1 MHVYMPIACF
11 FFPKLDAENT
21 EHFNSSSNNEAE
33 DHSNLHFTQVLSYNV
48 CKYFHIL
55 FELEL

>member
-1 MHVYMPIACF
+1 MPIACF
-11 FFPKLDAENT
+11 FFPKLDAQNT
-21 EHFNSSSNNEAE
+21 EHFNSSSNNEPE
-33 DHSNLHFTQVLSYNV
+33 GHRNLHFTQVLSYNV